1 MHIASN
7 GTADGHRIGTA
18 QVLCRNLPK
27 IFSLT
32 LRGQPKMCLC
42 FKGKGLR
49 IGLHETQQY
58 HKSVFVQW
66 QKCAWYDSVL
76 SNKWVVD
83 VASKEILKQEAKNGQ
98 RHLLNCDN
106 LSSQTVQTNPQFSKL
121 LGDLCNC
128 DVWNGC
134 AGNTD
139 EIQVVDA
146 GVGALLKRKAEGI
159 QTDWMAEDKNWE
171 EWTGSTL
178 SASRKRILLT
188 HWYGEAWEQ
197 VCDSFN
203 FALVF
208 DKCGSSL
215 TADGS
220 EDHLIKLQK
229 LDEFSFELK
238 DAERDPKTGEF
249 PGTTGNTTGEQAA
262 DQAEDD
268 DDDEQL
274 EEDIESDS
282 EDEGGK
288 TTDDELE
295 GDDFVCEDGVAVHDE
310 CPTGGAC
317 VNMIIYY
324 RYDNG
329 WAKGTVKRLVE
340 HSDNRGLNGLFAT
353 VFDDGEF
360 FNDLDPV
367 NYGAGKHWVAVV

>member
-1 MHIASN
+1 M
-7 GTADGHRIGTA
+7 
-18 QVLCRNLPK
+18 
-27 IFSLT
+27 
-32 LRGQPKMCLC
+32 
-42 FKGKGLR
+42 
-49 IGLHETQQY
+49 
-58 HKSVFVQW
+58 
-66 QKCAWYDSVL
+66 
-76 SNKWVVD
+76 
-83 VASKEILKQEAKNGQ
+83 
-98 RHLLNCDN
+98 
-106 LSSQTVQTNPQFSKL
+106 
-121 LGDLCNC
+121 
-128 DVWNGC
+128 
-134 AGNTD
+134 GNTD

-159 QTDWMAEDKNWE
+159 QTDWMAEDGNWE
-171 EWTGSTL
+171 EWTGATL

-249 PGTTGNTTGEQAA
+249 PGTTGNTTWEQAA

-268 DDDEQL
+268 EDDEQL

-295 GDDFVCEDGVAVHDE
+295 GDDFVCEDGVAVHD
-310 CPTGGAC
+310 
-317 VNMIIYY
+317 
-324 RYDNG
+324 
-329 WAKGTVKRLVE
+329 
-340 HSDNRGLNGLFAT
+340 
-353 VFDDGEF
+353 
-360 FNDLDPV
+360 
-367 NYGAGKHWVAVV
+367 